1 MSQQHNE
8 PTRSFT
14 TRRVLDPALDP
25 PAYVDEKLPTETVK
39 FQGALRTSMDRAP
52 AGTELGSYQVG
63 GTFQVTGG
71 RGTHSL
77 RIVRLELYSGS
88 RNNKWHIHHSRDGT
102 VGLHDFANP
111 GQVVVL
117 GDQHKPIYSFGPG
130 TISWGWLGDSI
141 VGDNIGSAFDMRQSM
156 EGILG

>member
-1 MSQQHNE
+1 MSQENNE
-8 PTRSFT
+8 SIRQFV
-14 TRRVLDPALDP
+14 TRRYLDPATDP
-25 PAYVDEKLPTETVK
+25 PSYVDEKLPTETVK

-52 AGTELGSYQVG
+52 HGSELGSYQVG

-77 RIVRLELYSGS
+77 RITRLELYTGS

-102 VGLHDFANP
+102 VGVLDFANP
-111 GQVVVL
+111 GQLVTL
-117 GDQHKPIYSFGPG
+117 GDQYKPIYSFGPG
-130 TISWGWLGDSI
+130 TVSWGWLGDSI
-141 VGDNIGSAFDMRQSM
+141 IGDNIGSGYDMSQSM